1 VTSATERLDAVV
13 VGSGP
18 NGLAAAIALARAN
31 QSVLVL
37 EARDTLGGGLLS
49 AELTLPGF
57 VHDLCAEVL
66 PLTVGSPFLRSIPL
80 ADFGAHLLQPPIAL
94 AHPLDDGGAAVLDR
108 SIARTAHGLGADGA
122 AYQRLMGPLVAS
134 WRPLLDILL
143 GPLRWPAQ
151 PVTLARF
158 GLAAILPA
166 TVLARLNFRQ
176 APAQALFAGVSAH
189 SILPLERPVS
199 AAFGLVLAMLAHAV
213 GWPIARGG
221 SQRVADALTGY
232 LRSLGGQ
239 TRASVYVSSTAEL
252 PRHGTVLFDLT
263 PRQILQIERTELP
276 IRYRRQLARY
286 RYGPGVF
293 KIDWALE
300 TPIPWRA
307 VACRA
312 AGTVHLGGTLGEVAQ
327 AEAAV
332 WRGEHPARPFVIL
345 AQPTV
350 VDPSRA
356 PPDRHIAWA
365 YCHVPNGSTVDMA
378 SAIEA
383 QVERFAPGF
392 GQRILARNTKTA
404 CAMQAYNPNYVGGDI
419 NGGVQDLL
427 QLWTRPVPRPD
438 PYATPNP
445 RIFICSSATP
455 PGGGVHGMCGYYAA
469 RSALRRALVSA
480 RRH

>member
-1 VTSATERLDAVV
+1 LSNENRQFDAVV

-18 NGLAAAIALARAN
+18 NGLAAAIALARAKK
-31 QSVLVL
+31 QVLVL
-37 EARDTLGGGLLS
+37 EAGDQLGGGLRS

-57 VHDLCAEVL
+57 VHDMCAEVL
-66 PLTVGSPFLRSIPL
+66 PLTVGSPFLSTLPL
-80 ADFGAHLLQPPIAL
+80 SEFGLRLLQPPIPL
-94 AHPLDDGGAAVLDR
+94 AHPLDGGRAAVLDR
-108 SIARTAHGLGADGA
+108 SIDRTAHGLGADGA
-122 AYQRLMGPLVAS
+122 AYHRLMEPIVAG
-134 WRPLLDILL
+134 WRPLLGMLL
-143 GPLRWPAQ
+143 GPFRWPAQ
-151 PVTLARF
+151 PLMLARF

-166 TVLARLNFRQ
+166 TVLARVTFRQ
-176 APAQALFAGVSAH
+176 APAQALLAGVSAH

-213 GWPIARGG
+213 GWPVARGG
-221 SQRVADALTGY
+221 SQRVADALVGY
-232 LRSLGGQ
+232 LGSLGGQ
-239 TRASVYVSSTAEL
+239 TRTSVHINSTAEL
-252 PRHGTVLFDLT
+252 PRHGATLLDLT
-263 PRQILQIERTELP
+263 PRQVLPIAGTELP
-276 IRYRRQLARY
+276 NRYRQQLASY

-300 TPIPWRA
+300 TPIPWQA
-307 VACRA
+307 EACRA
-312 AGTVHLGGTLGEVAQ
+312 AGTVHLGGTLAEVAS

-345 AQPTV
+345 AQPTI

-356 PPDRHIAWA
+356 PAEQHIAWA
-365 YCHVPNGSTVDMA
+365 YCHVPNGSTVDMTG
-378 SAIEA
+378 AIEA

-392 GQRILARNTKTA
+392 GRRILARSTRHA
-404 CAMQAYNPNYVGGDI
+404 CQMEAHNSNYVGGDI

-427 QLWTRPVPRPD
+427 QLWTRPVARRD

-469 RSALRRALVSA
+469 RSALRQLSISA
-480 RRH
+480 GRG

>member
-1 VTSATERLDAVV
+1 VNAENGSFDAVV

-18 NGLAAAIALARAN
+18 NGLAAAIALARRQ

-37 EARDTLGGGLLS
+37 EGSDTLGGGLRS

-66 PLTVGSPFLRSIPL
+66 PLTLGSPFLSTIPL
-80 ADFGAHLLQPPIAL
+80 ADFGLHLLQPRIPL
-94 AHPLDDGGAAVLDR
+94 AHPLDDGRAAVLER
-108 SIARTAHGLGADGA
+108 SMERTARGLNADGA
-122 AYQRLMGPLVAS
+122 AYSRLMGPIVAR
-134 WRPLLDILL
+134 WRPLVEILL
-143 GPLRWPAQ
+143 GPFRWPAQ
-151 PVTLARF
+151 PLALARF

-199 AAFGLVLAMLAHAV
+199 AAFGLVLATLAHAV

-221 SQRVADALTGY
+221 SQHVPDALVGY
-232 LRSLGGQ
+232 LGSLGGQ
-239 TRASVYVSSTAEL
+239 TRTGSHINSLSEL
-252 PRHGTVLFDLT
+252 PRHGKALLDLT
-263 PRQILQIERTELP
+263 PRQVLRIEGTDLP
-276 IRYRRQLARY
+276 NPYRRQLARY

-300 TPIPWRA
+300 TPIPWTA
-307 VACRA
+307 EVCRA
-312 AGTVHLGGTLGEVAQ
+312 AGTVHLGGTLGEVAS

-345 AQPTV
+345 AQPTL
-350 VDPSRA
+350 VDPTRA

-392 GQRILARNTKTA
+392 AQRILARSTRNA
-404 CAMQAYNPNYVGGDI
+404 CQMQAHNPNYVGGDI
-419 NGGVQDLL
+419 NGGVQDLR
-427 QLWTRPVPRPD
+427 QLWTRPVPRRD
-438 PYATPNP
+438 PYSTPNP

-455 PGGGVHGMCGYYAA
+455 PGGGVHGMCGFYAA
-469 RSALRRALVSA
+469 RSALSRSLVTTG
-480 RRH
+480 RG